1 MTKAHNSI
9 NNDEG
14 FIGVG
19 TPWFK
24 PEGSD
29 KVYYWGN
36 PVSFKI
42 TPSSETIARPSRRV
56 EDAGAS
62 LDSRTKVNPT
72 TGEFSTDTFSP
83 VTWALMMMGESAYV
97 EKAAETL
104 TNEAAV
110 AVSDGYHQLA
120 HEDIDASTL
129 VVMNAGAALAAGQ
142 YELIAAMGYLRVTD
156 TAIADGT
163 ALTVNY
169 QTKAVK
175 YLEIDGQKVTSFK
188 GEFGINGRNEVNGR
202 VCKCVCPNMS
212 MAVNSEFDWFSEEH
226 NTIVAETVLSKGKN
240 GEAPYTIKYYDA
252 E

>member
-1 MTKAHNSI
+1 MAKEHNSI

-24 PEGSD
+24 PEGSE
-29 KVYYWGN
+29 KVHYWGN

-97 EKAAETL
+97 EKTAQTVA
-104 TNEAAV
+104 NEAAK
-110 AVSDGYHQLA
+110 AVSDGYWTLKN
-120 HEDIDASTL
+120 EDIDAST
-129 VVMNAGAALAAGQ
+129 VVVKNGATTLTADK
-142 YELIAAMGYLRVTD
+142 YELIAAMGALRITD
-156 TAIADGT
+156 PAITEGT

-175 YLEIDGQKVTSFK
+175 YLEIDGQKVTSFR

-202 VCKCVCPNMS
+202 TCKCICPNMS
-212 MAVNSEFDWFSEEH
+212 MAVNSEFDWFSEEY